1 MSIAGVGNMA
11 NTDQELAERHRYGDP
26 EAFEEIYSR
35 FGTMVYSLA
44 LRMTGKPEDAAD
56 LCQDIFL
63 KIYRHLGS
71 FRGRSSLRTW
81 VYRVAMNCCHS
92 RFRRQ
97 RSWRSRLLADSV
109 EVLQRVADESRSPEE
124 EAVAQSTVQLVSDA
138 LTRLPGVYRQAVVLR
153 DIEGL
158 SYEEIAEVLGIR
170 VGTVR
175 SRIAR
180 GRDRLRALLEETR

>member
-1 MSIAGVGNMA
+1 MSIVSVAAMA
-11 NTDQELAERHRYGDP
+11 TTDQELAERHRYGDP
-26 EAFEEIYSR
+26 EAFEELYDR
-35 FGTMVYSLA
+35 FGTMVYNLA

-56 LCQDIFL
+56 LSQDIFL

-97 RSWRSRLLADSV
+97 RSWRSRLLPDAV
-109 EVLQRVADESRSPEE
+109 EILERVPDGRRSPEE
-124 EAVAQSTVQLVSDA
+124 NAVARGTAELVTEA
-138 LTRLPGVYRQAVVLR
+138 LMRLPGVYRQAVVLR

-158 SYEEIAEVLGIR
+158 SYEEIGEVLGIR
-170 VGTVR
+170 LGTVR

-180 GRDRLRALLEETR
+180 GRDRLRALFEESS

>member
-1 MSIAGVGNMA
+1 MSIVSASTMA
-11 NTDQELAERHRYGDP
+11 TTDQELAERHRYGDP
-26 EAFEEIYSR
+26 EAFEELYDR
-35 FGTMVYSLA
+35 FGTMVYNLA

-63 KIYRHLGS
+63 KIYRHLGT
-71 FRGRSSLRTW
+71 FHGRSSLRTW

-97 RSWRSRLLADSV
+97 RSWRSRLLVDAV
-109 EVLQRVADESRSPEE
+109 EILERVPDERRSPEDNALAQGTAE
-124 EAVAQSTVQLVSDA
+124 LVTEALS
-138 LTRLPGVYRQAVVLR
+138 RIPGVYRQAVVLC

-158 SYEEIAEVLGIR
+158 SYEEIGEVLGIR
-170 VGTVR
+170 LGTVR

-180 GRDRLRALLEETR
+180 GRDRLRALLEESS

>member
-1 MSIAGVGNMA
+1 MNIASVGNMA

-26 EAFEEIYSR
+26 EAFEELYSR

-44 LRMTGKPEDAAD
+44 LSMTGKPEDAAD
-56 LCQDIFL
+56 LCQDVFL

-81 VYRVAMNCCHS
+81 VYRVAMNCCYS
-92 RFRRQ
+92 RFRYQ
-97 RSWRSRLLADSV
+97 RSWRSRVLADSV
-109 EVLQRVADESRSPEE
+109 QVLQRVPDEGRSPEE
-124 EAVAQSTVQLVSDA
+124 DALARSTVELVSDA
-138 LTRLPGVYRQAVVLR
+138 LTRLPVVYRQAVVLR